1 MQTTKARKFVC
12 LNSAVKSEVCQF
24 GCKVNGDIFR
34 FTCLQIISNDVTS
47 FHSAYFAV
55 DGVKKTCF
63 LPGFHLQIVVHYE
76 KRTEYGSF

>member
-24 GCKVNGDIFR
+24 ACTVNGDIFR

-47 FHSAYFAV
+47 SHSANFAV
-55 DGVKKTCF
+55 DGERSLLVQRIWKYKEN
-63 LPGFHLQIVVHYE
+63 E
-76 KRTEYGSF
+76 KFS